1 MFDIKKTTQ
10 SKSEKTH
17 EVKDEKSAKDIYEDM
32 KKQKSGNT
40 MNKIKKDLEKE
51 RKQALGEKEPKFDT
65 SNVKV
70 HTMPDKFLVASG
82 IKPAVNGKRSKK
94 KGAIKKNVLI
104 GIIIAVVVVGILVLG
119 FWLLLKTIETP
130 EEQAPPVIE
139 EVVDDVEEEDVE
151 EEPQEVCSLDNCR
164 LCNEQECLDL
174 KEDCHLEDLC
184 ESRGYRSEELCPE
197 YLCVAGPA
205 EEELDEELAMS
216 RDSDSDLLTDTEEL
230 LWGSDPLNSD
240 TDSDGYN
247 DGEEIKN
254 FYNPTI
260 AGVGTSKLDQ
270 SDLVKIYPN
279 SEHGYSIYYPAS
291 WRLRES
297 EVEDGGVMF
306 IANTNEFVQV
316 IVEENSAEF
325 LTAKSWFLAQ
335 NPDIDEDGLEEVIIG
350 NWSGIKHPDG
360 LKVYLIYNDYIYTLT
375 MNIGLKTEL
384 NYKTTFDMMV
394 NNFRLFE
401 SPLD

>member
-10 SKSEKTH
+10 PKSDKTH
-17 EVKDEKSAKDIYEDM
+17 EVKNEKSE
-32 KKQKSGNT
+32 NT
-40 MNKIKKDLEKE
+40 MDKIKQDLEKQG
-51 RKQALGEKEPKFDT
+51 KQVLGEKEPKFDT
-65 SNVKV
+65 SNVKI

-82 IKPAVNGKRSKK
+82 IKPAVAGKRPKK
-94 KGAIKKNVLI
+94 KGGMKKNVLI

-130 EEQAPPVIE
+130 EEQAPPVTE
-139 EVVDDVEEEDVE
+139 EAVDDVEEEVEE

-164 LCNEQECLDL
+164 LCNEQECLGLD
-174 KEDCHLEDLC
+174 EYCHLEDLC

-197 YLCVAGPA
+197 YLCVSGPA
-205 EEELDEELAMS
+205 EQELDEELAMS
-216 RDSDSDLLTDTEEL
+216 RDSDSDLLTDTEEV

-240 TDSDGYN
+240 TDGDGYN
-247 DGEEIKN
+247 DGAEIQN
-254 FYNPTI
+254 FYNPNI

-270 SDLVKIYPN
+270 SDLVELYPN
-279 SEHGYSIYYPAS
+279 SEYGYSIYYPAS

-306 IANTNEFVQV
+306 ITNTNEFVQV
-316 IVEENSAEF
+316 IIEENSAEF

-335 NPDIDEDGLEEVIIG
+335 NPDINEENLEEVLIG

-360 LKVYLIYNDYIYTLT
+360 LKVYLIYNDYIYTLV
-375 MNIGLKTEL
+375 MNIGLEIEL